1 MHSKKIYVAEV
12 PERRAKEWDWKVLAK
27 MMAKNILKLM
37 KSSNPEIQENSQTMG
52 EQLER
57 KTHPGVS

>member
-1 MHSKKIYVAEV
+1 MHSKKIHVAEV

-37 KSSNPEIQENSQTMG
+37 KSSNPEIQENLQTMG